1 MKAESTKT
9 GKQTTRKREHNN
21 TETPNTQ
28 LQMIKYKYEDLDFY
42 VDEETGKLVIDY
54 RENIAV
60 IDNHIAIELI
70 EILRQKL
77 YLHKEQKE
85 SVIKRFFK

>member
-1 MKAESTKT
+1 
-9 GKQTTRKREHNN
+9 
-21 TETPNTQ
+21 
-28 LQMIKYKYEDLDFY
+28 MIKYKYEELDFY
-42 VDEETGKLVIDY
+42 VDSETGNLVIDY
-54 RENIAV
+54 KENIAE
-60 IDNHIAIELI
+60 IENHVAIELI

>member
-1 MKAESTKT
+1 
-9 GKQTTRKREHNN
+9 
-21 TETPNTQ
+21 
-28 LQMIKYKYEDLDFY
+28 MIKYKYEDLDFY

>member
-1 MKAESTKT
+1 
-9 GKQTTRKREHNN
+9 
-21 TETPNTQ
+21 
-28 LQMIKYKYEDLDFY
+28 MIKYKYEELDFY
-42 VDEETGKLVIDY
+42 VDSETGNLVIDY
-54 RENIAV
+54 KENISE
-60 IDNHIAIELI
+60 IENHVAIELI

>member
-1 MKAESTKT
+1 
-9 GKQTTRKREHNN
+9 
-21 TETPNTQ
+21 
-28 LQMIKYKYEDLDFY
+28 MIKYKFEELDFH
-42 VDEETGKLVIDY
+42 VDSETGKLIIDY
-54 RENIAV
+54 LENVAEIE
-60 IDNHIAIELI
+60 NHIAIELI

>member
-1 MKAESTKT
+1 
-9 GKQTTRKREHNN
+9 
-21 TETPNTQ
+21 
-28 LQMIKYKYEDLDFY
+28 MIKYKYEDLDFF
-42 VDEETGKLVIDY
+42 VDSETGKLVID
-54 RENIAV
+54 NIGNIV
-60 IDNHIAIELI
+60 EIDNHMAIELL

>member
-1 MKAESTKT
+1 
-9 GKQTTRKREHNN
+9 
-21 TETPNTQ
+21 
-28 LQMIKYKYEDLDFY
+28 MIRYKYEQLEFF
-42 VDEETGKLVIDY
+42 VNPETGKLVIEYLDDL
-54 RENIAV
+54 EE
-60 IDNHIAIELI
+60 IDNHIAIELL

>member
-1 MKAESTKT
+1 
-9 GKQTTRKREHNN
+9 
-21 TETPNTQ
+21 
-28 LQMIKYKYEDLDFY
+28 MIKYKYEELDFH
-42 VDEETGKLVIDY
+42 VDTETGKLIIDY
-54 RENIAV
+54 VENVAEIE
-60 IDNHIAIELI
+60 NHVAIELI

>member
-1 MKAESTKT
+1 
-9 GKQTTRKREHNN
+9 
-21 TETPNTQ
+21 
-28 LQMIKYKYEDLDFY
+28 MIKYKYDELDFH
-42 VDEETGKLVIDY
+42 VDSETGILVIEY
-54 RENIAV
+54 GESENIV
-60 IDNHIAIELI
+60 EIENHIAIELV

>member
-1 MKAESTKT
+1 
-9 GKQTTRKREHNN
+9 
-21 TETPNTQ
+21 
-28 LQMIKYKYEDLDFY
+28 MIKYKYEELDFY
-42 VDEETGKLVIDY
+42 VDTETGELVIDY
-54 RENIAV
+54 TENVTKIE
-60 IDNHIAIELI
+60 NHIAIELI